1 MKKTLLLIAAIALSA
16 TTTFAQKGKEFEGK
30 IVYELSFPGLEI
42 DANSA
47 AMLPKE
53 STVFVKKGKTRTEMS
68 MGMGMSNVTITD
80 SKTKTATVLYDMMGT
95 KMAIKMSE
103 ADLKANQP
111 KTEPTVTVLNETK
124 DIAGYKCKKAEIK
137 MNDPENTVS
146 TVYFTPEIGSKDMN
160 WQQSTMKGI
169 DGFPM
174 EFETKQQGMTM
185 KFVVKSV
192 NKEEVADAKF
202 TIPSDYK
209 ETTKEDLQKMFGGQ

>member
-1 MKKTLLLIAAIALSA
+1 MKKTLLLIAAFALSA
-16 TTTFAQKGKEFEGK
+16 TATFAQKGKEFEGK
-30 IVYELSFPGLEI
+30 VVYELSFPGLEI

-53 STVFVKKGKTRTEMS
+53 SIVYIKKGRTRTEMS

-80 SKTKTATVLYDMMGT
+80 SKAKTATVLYDMMGN
-95 KMAIKMSE
+95 KMAIKMTE
-103 ADLKANQP
+103 ADMKSSEP
-111 KTEPTVTVLNETK
+111 KSEPTVTLLNETK

-137 MNDPENTVS
+137 TNDAENSVT
-146 TVYFTPEIGSKDMN
+146 TVYYTPEIGSKEMN
-160 WQQSTMKGI
+160 WQQGAMKGI

-192 NKEEVADAKF
+192 NKEEVPESKF
-202 TIPSDYK
+202 TIPTDYK
-209 ETTKEDLQKMFGGQ
+209 ETSKEDLQKMFGG